1 MNTYNWIE
9 LLLVPITS
17 IVTWGA
23 TRGKR
28 RNDALKDMQ
37 ETMDMLVSKN
47 AELCEEIVKL
57 RQENAELKAEIMA
70 MKAEINRRSDEA
82 EA

>member
-1 MNTYNWIE
+1 M
-9 LLLVPITS
+9 
-17 IVTWGA
+17 
-23 TRGKR
+23 
-28 RNDALKDMQ
+28 KDMQ